1 MLLKPTNLIDMADDD
16 AAKKKE
22 KPMTFASKHT
32 SVTHSDSGLN
42 LSLLVVFRIKLVGY
56 STG

>member
-1 MLLKPTNLIDMADDD
+1 MADDD

-32 SVTHSDSGLN
+32 SETNSDLGLN
-42 LSLLVVFRIKLVGY
+42 LSLLVVFRIELVGC

>member
-32 SVTHSDSGLN
+32 SETNSDLGLN
-42 LSLLVVFRIKLVGY
+42 LSLLVVFRIEPVGY

>member
-1 MLLKPTNLIDMADDD
+1 MADDD

-32 SVTHSDSGLN
+32 SNIHSYSGLN
-42 LSLLVVFRIKLVGY
+42 LSLLVVYRIEPVGY

>member
-22 KPMTFASKHT
+22 KPMTFASKQT

>member
-1 MLLKPTNLIDMADDD
+1 MADDD

>member
-1 MLLKPTNLIDMADDD
+1 MADDD

-32 SVTHSDSGLN
+32 SVTHSDFGLN
-42 LSLLVVFRIKLVGY
+42 LSILVVFRIKLVGY